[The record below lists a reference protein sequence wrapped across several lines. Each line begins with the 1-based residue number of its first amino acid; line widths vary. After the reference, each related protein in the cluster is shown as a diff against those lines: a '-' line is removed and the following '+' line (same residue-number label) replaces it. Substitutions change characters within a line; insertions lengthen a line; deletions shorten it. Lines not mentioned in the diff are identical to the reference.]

1 MKKVLAIALSLV
13 LVLALAVGCNNTT
26 EPSAESTESA
36 GSTTS
41 TASPTPAASTE
52 PSAQPE
58 TQQPVDTSEQPGDT
72 SSAAG
77 VPTLSS
83 NATQRAEDAYAF
95 IADLRQKASAYNSL
109 DAQYRYTLNCHDPA
123 ASAAGEFLYAW
134 SDAVLVATEGEVF
147 IDVGVANAFC
157 AGGTMATLDDMI
169 SGTIDFNWTL
179 PCYFR
184 GYMPLT
190 LAIQNPSLGIK
201 NATVG
206 AYAMWD
212 LYKSNADIQAEYANH
227 GECLFVWAN
236 NPSPLSYKGS
246 GEVNDITDITGNIR
260 GNNGPAQMF
269 INQVGASVY
278 SCPIGE
284 VYTNISTGV
293 MDFLITDWHGSAS
306 FSLYDAG
313 VLNYYLDTN
322 IGCSA
327 YTLMANADV
336 WKEIERNGYADAI
349 KSVSGDYLLNLVGIW
364 EAYETKGR
372 EGAIANGGDIYAPNA
387 TLAGQLQEAYTA
399 VAQQWVSETGGSAQ
413 AVYDKAVELV
423 NIYNGIYG

>member
-1 MKKVLAIALSLV
+1 MKKIMAITLSLI
-13 LVLALAVGCNNTT
+13 LILALMVGCNNTSEPST
-26 EPSAESTESA
+26 TPSAEPS
-36 GSTTS
+36 GSTPPVAS
-41 TASPTPAASTE
+41 TATAPATSTE
-52 PSAQPE
+52 PSDQPSA
-58 TQQPVDTSEQPGDT
+58 TAPEQPGGT
-72 SSAAG
+72 PAAG
-77 VPTLSS
+77 VPLLASD
-83 NATQRAEDAYAF
+83 ATKRAEDAYAF

-109 DAQYRYTLNCHDPA
+109 DARYRYTLNCHDPA

-190 LAIQNPSLGIK
+190 LAIQNPALGIK

-212 LYKSNADIQAEYANH
+212 LYKSNEDIQAEYANN

-236 NPSPLSYKGS
+236 NPSPLSYKGN
-246 GEVNDITDITGNIR
+246 GEVSDITDIKGNIR
-260 GNNGPAQMF
+260 GNNGPAQLF
-269 INQVGASVY
+269 INQVGASIY
-278 SCPIGE
+278 SCPIGD

-293 MDFLITDWHGSAS
+293 MDFLITDWHGIAS
-306 FSLYDAG
+306 FSLYDEG

-336 WKEIERNGYADAI
+336 WKEIERNGFADAI

-364 EAYETKGR
+364 EAYESKGR
-372 EGAIANGGDIYAPNA
+372 EGAIANGGDIYAPSA
-387 TLAGQLQEAYTA
+387 TLADQLQDAYTA

-413 AVYDKAVELV
+413 AVYDKAVDLV
-423 NIYNGIYG
+423 NMYNGIYG